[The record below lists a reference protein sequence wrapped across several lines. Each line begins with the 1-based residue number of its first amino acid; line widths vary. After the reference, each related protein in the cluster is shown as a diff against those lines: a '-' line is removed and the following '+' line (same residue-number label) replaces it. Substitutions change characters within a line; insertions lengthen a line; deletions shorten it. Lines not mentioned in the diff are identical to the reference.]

1 MISIVVPIYNGEN
14 YIEDCLKS
22 ILVQTYEDWELIL
35 IDNASED
42 NSLRVCKEYAAKD
55 DRIQVLRQHN
65 NMGVSV
71 ARNLGIEKARGEFI
85 TFIDIDDWIEED
97 YLEKLYVIQC
107 KNKADVVICGY
118 QKAFDKDR
126 QELQE
131 GFKKKGV
138 TQKEN
143 RESFQNAT
151 QGSYSVQ
158 VYQTEEYL
166 EHYFLEGNTHCWG
179 VLYERQLLDGVQFP
193 KGITI
198 GEDMLFLLEIAQKA
212 NTLAVTDYMGY
223 HYYINEAGAMKK
235 KFTISYMDQICCWEK
250 ALQRIEES
258 YPKLVVKVN
267 SIILVSILLVVG
279 KISELSIEEQKEYEE
294 AGKECYDAFIKYC
307 KVNGVQRFLPKGYPI
322 KAFVYKHFPKLYI
335 KLYGMLRK
343 A

>member
-71 ARNLGIEKARGEFI
+71 ARNLGIEKARGEFV
-85 TFIDIDDWIEED
+85 TFIDIDDWVEED
-97 YLEKLYVIQC
+97 YLEKLLAIQ
-107 KNKADVVICGY
+107 KQNKADMVICGY
-118 QKAFDKDR
+118 QKAFEKDR
-126 QELQE
+126 LAKQEYL
-131 GFKKKGV
+131 KKKV
-138 TQKEN
+138 AAQKVN
-143 RESFQNAT
+143 RENFQNPT
-151 QGSYSVQ
+151 QGSNSEQ

-179 VLYERQLLDGVQFP
+179 VLYERKLLEGVQFP

-212 NTLAVTDYMGY
+212 NTLVVTDYKGY
-223 HYYINEAGAMKK
+223 YYYINETGAMKK
-235 KFTISYMDQICCWEK
+235 RFTISYMDQIGCWEK
-250 ALQRIEES
+250 ALQTIEES
-258 YPKLVVKVN
+258 YPKLTVKVN

-294 AGKECYDAFIKYC
+294 AGKECYDAFVKYC
-307 KVNGVQRFLPKGYPI
+307 KVNGVQHFLPKGYPI
-322 KAFVYKHFPKLYI
+322 KVFVYKYFPKLYI
-335 KLYGMLRK
+335 KLYGRLRK